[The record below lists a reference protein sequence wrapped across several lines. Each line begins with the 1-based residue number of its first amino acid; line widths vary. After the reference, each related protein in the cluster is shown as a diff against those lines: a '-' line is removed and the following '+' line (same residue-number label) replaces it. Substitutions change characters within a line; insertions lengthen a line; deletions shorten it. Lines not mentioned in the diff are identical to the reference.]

1 MRSSLVL
8 AASSLLGLLAA
19 CGAPPAPTDPASTTP
34 SARPSASATPS
45 IVVAPK
51 APEPKIGVIA
61 TISEQEGIDID
72 HGRPGSVLTR
82 GADGSVRFAHGFLRA
97 IAPAD
102 ATKDFVAESVV
113 TGAPY
118 SPLAL
123 TAATLAWET
132 TFWNAPFAAR
142 PLLTRWETIERVGQF
157 ATVAALEGA
166 TWKTVGT
173 DIAYLAVVERAGT
186 SLTIQVS
193 TPRPLGNCSFENP
206 DCKMA
211 KGKPPAFVD
220 VATLAD
226 PKSKAVVPAIPK
238 NFCPEGLV
246 ANKRGDLFVTG
257 YDCDQDTPQY
267 AYYAPG
273 AMTATVSALP
283 ETRGN
288 SSLAVTETGTL
299 YVAANDQLLAVTPG
313 SAPLPLKVPA
323 PSGIL
328 FDAVAVDPSGAL
340 WVATHDAGGN
350 HDAPVGAVFSRA
362 SAPNSPFVAVDGP
375 WAAKHAYCTI
385 LGFEVS
391 DPSDPLFL
399 GQNCSVAK
407 HAAENGGSG
416 TIDILRKTLRVA
428 PQKLPS
434 LREQIATYEGTR
446 TRLTVEDASKCEEKL
461 ALVVIPA
468 DKKADAEA
476 ILKKAKKTEELEVK
490 AARIGGK
497 PSLAVFSQF
506 DAGNY
511 APKGA
516 NALKKLFAP
525 TGATLVCGVPVP
537 AE

>member
-1 MRSSLVL
+1 MRSSFVL

-19 CGAPPAPTDPASTTP
+19 CGAPPAPTGPVSTTP
-34 SARPSASATPS
+34 SARPSASAAPS
-45 IVVAPK
+45 VVVAPK

-61 TISEQEGIDID
+61 TISEQEGVDID

-113 TGAPY
+113 AGAPY
-118 SPLAL
+118 SPLSL
-123 TAATLAWET
+123 SAATLAWET

-157 ATVAALEGA
+157 ATIAALEGA
-166 TWKTVGT
+166 TWKTIGT
-173 DIAYLAVVERAGT
+173 DIAYLSVVECAGT
-186 SLTIQVS
+186 ALTIQIS

-211 KGKPPAFVD
+211 KGKPPVFVD

-273 AMTATVSALP
+273 AMTATVVALP

-288 SSLAVTETGTL
+288 SSLALTESGTL

-313 SAPLPLKVPA
+313 AAPLPVKVPT
-323 PSGIL
+323 PSGTL
-328 FDAVAVDPSGAL
+328 FHAIAVDPSGAL
-340 WVATHDAGGN
+340 WVATHDAEAPAGG
-350 HDAPVGAVFSRA
+350 VFSRA
-362 SAPNSPFVAVDGP
+362 AAPNSPFVAIEGP
-375 WAAKHAYCTI
+375 WSAKHALCTV

-391 DPSDPLFL
+391 DPSDPVFL
-399 GQNCSVAK
+399 GQNCSVTK
-407 HAAENGGSG
+407 HAVENGGNG
-416 TIDILRKTLRVA
+416 TIDILRKTLRPV

-434 LREQIATYEGTR
+434 LREQIAEYEGNRTR
-446 TRLTVEDASKCEEKL
+446 TPVEDAAKCPEKL
-461 ALVVIPA
+461 ATVVIPVE
-468 DKKADAEA
+468 KKADAEA
-476 ILKKAKKTEELEVK
+476 LVKKAKKTEELEVK

-497 PSLAVFSQF
+497 PALAVFSQF

-537 AE
+537 TE